1 MLLVQACVMRLV
13 LARTWIGRHFDEG
26 DAPDERT
33 VRDWVRRGEIPG
45 REIGRRTYVDDEA
58 FTQSTGN
65 ALADRIEA
73 AAGIRC

>member
-1 MLLVQACVMRLV
+1 MRLV
-13 LARTWIGRHFDEG
+13 LAKTWIQRHFDAA

-33 VRDWVRRGEIPG
+33 VREWVRRGEIPG

-58 FTQSTGN
+58 FARSTGN

-73 AAGIRC
+73 AAGALN